1 MSHEMVSTTA
11 SSHQVPSTAR
21 MAASYTQLD
30 ALQCE
35 YIIPGQTE
43 SSREISRWSDTKIY
57 RPALIVKPAT
67 EKDVQAAI
75 RVAKANGVTIV
86 VAGGG
91 HGTFVAVGSNTM
103 YLDMVR
109 FKNIQLDKEHGT
121 VTVGGGVVT
130 GELLRS
136 LAGEGYYTPLPNSN
150 AVGVVGC
157 VLGGGNTPLNGL
169 HGWMAD
175 NVVSIRL
182 VASEGPVIELGPHS
196 KGKDAELFGALC
208 GAGHGLGVITAMAV
222 SAYPFSS
229 LEMMED
235 KVWTRTLIFP
245 EAAIN
250 TAAQAFLELLSPLPE
265 ANFVLTFM
273 RSPPGTPA
281 AGSPTIILGGT
292 YFGPAEQAEK
302 GSAVMFREDI
312 VGKTLR
318 ETTEMVPMANLNN
331 RFEPLNAHGGHK
343 SIASCRL
350 KQTSLDT
357 IKTTFE
363 QWVSVIKDHPDA
375 RRSVVAIGAFD
386 SKRQEGH
393 GRDRTGVSKFLEAR
407 DRNITATAFASCDE
421 VGTLPVMT
429 GFLDDLMV
437 GFRKGDEHK
446 PPRSF
451 PNNLRFGM
459 SLDELFNRDK
469 LEDLRRVK
477 HVWDPNNVFWCPY
490 KASH

>member
-1 MSHEMVSTTA
+1 MSHEMISTTV
-11 SSHQVPSTAR
+11 SSHQVSSTTR

-30 ALQCE
+30 ALHCE
-35 YIIPGQTE
+35 YVIPSQTE
-43 SSREISRWSDTKIY
+43 SSREISRWSDTKID
-57 RPALIVKPAT
+57 RPALIVTPAT
-67 EKDVQAAI
+67 EQDVQAAI
-75 RVAKANGVTIV
+75 RVAKANGLTIV
-86 VAGGG
+86 IAGGG
-91 HGTFVAVGSNTM
+91 HGTFVAVGPNTL

-109 FKNIQLDKEHGT
+109 FKSIQLDKEHGT
-121 VTVGGGVVT
+121 VTVGGGVVS

-182 VASEGPVIELGPHS
+182 VTSEGPVVGLGPYS
-196 KGKDAELFGALC
+196 KGKDAELSGALC
-208 GAGHGLGVITAMAV
+208 GAGHGLGIITAMAV
-222 SAYPFSS
+222 FTYPISS
-229 LEMMED
+229 LEMTED

-312 VGKTLR
+312 VAKTFR
-318 ETTEMVPMANLNN
+318 ATTEMVPMANLNN
-331 RFEPLNAHGGHK
+331 RFEPLNVHGGHK
-343 SIASCRL
+343 LIASCRL

-357 IKTTFE
+357 IKATFE
-363 QWVSVIKDHPDA
+363 QWVSVTKDHPDA
-375 RRSVVAIGAFD
+375 RPSVVAIGAFD

-393 GRDRTGVSKFLEAR
+393 GRDGTGVSKFL
-407 DRNITATAFASCDE
+407 
-421 VGTLPVMT
+421 
-429 GFLDDLMV
+429 DDLMA
-437 GFRKGDEHK
+437 GFRKGDEHT
-446 PPRSF
+446 PPKSF

-459 SLDELFNRDK
+459 SLEELFNRDK

-477 HVWDPNNVFWCPY
+477 HIWDPDNVFWSPY
-490 KASH
+490 EDSH